1 MEISSAAMVGF
12 LAGALPF
19 LKFFHD
25 WVLNRN
31 QFRVKNLEF
40 FYQCFDSEANKA
52 RKLVV
57 EQQFKSVFKIR
68 ADFDVI
74 SLLLLSDKPSKA
86 IELYRYSDCYV
97 EPKNDQF
104 VLKTKYT
111 SSKTRNFERLAK
123 YPRNF
128 FFYMLCAMPSAYS
141 AIWVYT
147 QILAVYSKDRI
158 LTLSLLGGLFFVAT
172 FAVVL
177 ARVAYLKVTDSRS
190 VTCAEELVAIYDKSF
205 QSEVMGVRAM
215 LTRRLRMIR
224 NAWHF

>member
-74 SLLLLSDKPSKA
+74 SLLLSSDKPSKA

-147 QILAVYSKDRI
+147 QILAVYSKDRV
-158 LTLSLLGGLFFVAT
+158 LTLSLLGGLFFCSDVCSSSCSGC
-172 FAVVL
+172 L
-177 ARVAYLKVTDSRS
+177 LKGYRFEKHHL
-190 VTCAEELVAIYDKSF
+190 C
-205 QSEVMGVRAM
+205 
-215 LTRRLRMIR
+215 
-224 NAWHF
+224 